1 MHLPGEQ
8 LMFPSLKKLR
18 TFLAERESLPSHF
31 LKLSG

>member
-8 LMFPSLKKLR
+8 FMFPALKKLR
-18 TFLAERESLPSHF
+18 TFFAERESLSSHF